1 MLAKPVFQAVPTELN
16 FPRYEADVLRLW
28 QERRIFE
35 KSQEVSESAPSF
47 VFYEGPPTANGV
59 PHNGHVLTRVMK
71 DLFPRYK
78 SMCGFRVLRKAGWDT
93 HGLPVEV
100 EVEKELR
107 IHGKAAIEQYGVEP
121 FVAHCIKS
129 VFRYT
134 SEWERLT
141 ERIGFWVN
149 VPEAYV
155 TYHRS
160 YIESEWWALAQLH
173 KKGLL
178 YQGHKVVWWWAQ
190 GGTALSSAEVGLG
203 YKTVDDPSLY
213 VAFPL
218 VDEPQTALVVWTTT
232 PWTLPS
238 NWYAAVRADCDY
250 QYVKV
255 GGALP
260 GTIDVPKQHVAQET
274 PGVQPSPQKFAAKV
288 LIVAASLRDALSKKL
303 GRSLDVE
310 RTIKGKELVGLRFRP
325 PFDVYYD
332 RFGATRLSL
341 KGGDTT
347 SFGWRVIAEDFVTLD
362 TGTGIVHIAP
372 AFGEDD
378 HRAHQKQLRRY
389 AEPDAVELICAVNPD
404 GTFKAAMGSKYAG
417 RWVKEADR
425 DIIKE
430 LENKQLLILQEQYR
444 HDYPYCWRAD
454 SDPLI
459 QMARP
464 AWYIRTTAR
473 IDQAI
478 LNNQQVRWL
487 PSHIK
492 DGRFGDFLANN
503 VDWALSRERYW
514 GTPLNIWVCSGN
526 EEHQLA
532 PCSVAEIE
540 RLNPGAF
547 DDWRA
552 AKQADPSLNDHLM
565 VHKPWIE
572 TVTLPCPQCGKT
584 MRRVPEVIDCWFDAG
599 CMPFAQWGYPHVEG
613 SKAQLDAAFPAN
625 FISEAIDQ
633 TRGWFYSLLMISTL
647 LFDEESQRELGF
659 SKVRAFPHPYQT
671 CIVVGHVCDRE
682 GKKESKSKGNYT
694 PPEIVLERVKMDF
707 GVVVDV
713 AATKPAVHPAA
724 ADLGHALIA
733 AEDLD
738 GMDLAEGAK
747 VRVYRANQSDR
758 AIELE
763 LKVAKNLPRRVVLLS
778 AADRQKLGVSE
789 TTNGLRTMPVE
800 VPRLPEQQRVTIED
814 PSRPAP
820 GADAFRWFFYAS
832 NPPWS
837 NTRHSLKNVRMLQKD
852 FLVKLRNVYSFFT
865 IYANIDGWDPKLPEH
880 QGRAPS
886 ERALLDRW
894 LLSELQL
901 TIRDVRTALDDF
913 LAFDAATRL
922 SDIVDSL
929 SNWYVRRSRERFW
942 GSGLPDDKRD
952 AYTTLHEGLVCTA
965 LLIAPFVP
973 FFAEEMYQNLVVTAG
988 LQNAM
993 PSIHLASYPQ
1003 VRLDWVDEPLARA
1016 MRAVR
1021 EIVSLGLSVRTANK
1035 LPVLQPLEQAD
1046 IVFNDRSL
1054 MDAVHLHLDLIQDEL
1069 NVKNVRLM
1077 FQAHEQGAVSF
1088 RIKANFRALGPRLGK
1103 NVQIVKQAL
1112 EKGDGSALFAELA
1125 QTGTVIVTVNGEPV
1139 KLDASEVEVAV
1150 EAQPG
1155 FAAETGPVGVVVL
1168 HTTLTEAL
1176 IDDGLLRRLVRR
1188 VQESRKKNLAKYTDR
1203 IALTLDVSDAPR
1215 LKEIVSKAE
1224 NMSQIE
1230 QTCLVTAGQILFA
1243 AVDPTIEKIQIGEE
1257 WLRFSW
1263 IICG

>member
-1 MLAKPVFQAVPTELN
+1 MPTKSVFQPVPTELD
-16 FPRYEADVLRLW
+16 FPYYEAEILRLW
-28 QERRIFE
+28 QERKIFE
-35 KSQEVSESAPSF
+35 KSQQETPEGAPSF

-78 SMCGFRVLRKAGWDT
+78 SMRGFRVLRKAGWDT

-107 IHGKAAIEQYGVEP
+107 IHGKAAIEAYGVEP
-121 FVAHCIKS
+121 FVSRCINS

-134 SEWERLT
+134 SDWEHLT

-149 VPEAYV
+149 MPEAYV
-155 TYHRS
+155 TFHRS
-160 YIESEWWALAQLH
+160 YVESEWWALAQLY

-203 YKTVDDPSLY
+203 YKTVDDPSLF

-218 VDEPQTALVVWTTT
+218 LDDPSTALVVWTTT

-238 NWYAAVRADCDY
+238 NWYAAVRGDCEY
-250 QYVKV
+250 QYVTVGDPLQTETKV
-255 GGALP
+255 SSKIKEAKRES
-260 GTIDVPKQHVAQET
+260 KQRPAFDAST
-274 PGVQPSPQKFAAKV
+274 
-288 LIVAASLRDALSKKL
+288 LIVAAPLREALSQKL
-303 GRSLDVE
+303 GFALDVV
-310 RTIKGKELVGLRFRP
+310 RSVKGTDLVGLRYQP
-325 PFDVYYD
+325 PFDIY
-332 RFGATRLSL
+332 FERLGQTELAL
-341 KGGDTT
+341 KEGGTE

-389 AEPDAVELICAVNPD
+389 QQPDTVELLCAVNPD
-404 GTFKAAMGSKYAG
+404 GTFKPEMGSSYAG

-430 LENKQLLILQEQYR
+430 LQQKQLLILQEQVR

-454 SDPLI
+454 DDPLI
-459 QMARP
+459 QLARP

-478 LNNQQVRWL
+478 ANNQNVRWF
-487 PSHIK
+487 PEHIK
-492 DGRFGDFLANN
+492 NGRFGDLLANN

-514 GTPLNIWVCSGN
+514 GTPLNIWVCSANG
-526 EEHQLA
+526 EHKHA
-532 PCSVAEIE
+532 PASVAEIE
-540 RLNPGAF
+540 ALNPEAF
-547 DDWRA
+547 FAWKS
-552 AKQADPSLNDHLM
+552 AKLANPELSEHLM
-565 VHKPWIE
+565 VHKPWIDA
-572 TVTLPCPQCGKT
+572 VTFSCPTCGSL
-584 MRRVPEVIDCWFDAG
+584 MHRVPEVIDCWFDSG
-599 CMPFAQWGYPHVEG
+599 CMPFAQWGFPHAEG
-613 SKAQLDAAFPAN
+613 SRARFDQAFPAS

-647 LFDEESQRELGF
+647 VFDEDTQRDLGLA
-659 SKVRAFPHPYQT
+659 KLRQFPHPFET
-671 CIVVGHVCDRE
+671 CIVLGHVCDRD

-694 PPEIVLERVKMDF
+694 PPDIILDRVKMDF

-713 AATKPAVHPAA
+713 SAAKPSVNPPVATQGV
-724 ADLGHALIA
+724 ALIA
-733 AEDLD
+733 PEDLD
-738 GMDLAEGAK
+738 GMDVSEGAT
-747 VRVYRANQSDR
+747 VRVYRPDHS
-758 AIELE
+758 EKTLE
-763 LKVAKNLPRRVVLLS
+763 LVVRCAKNLPRRVVLLS
-778 AADRQKLGVSE
+778 ELDRKYLDVSE
-789 TTNGLRTMPVE
+789 AANGLATMPVE
-800 VPRLPEQQRVTIED
+800 VPRLLGNERVTLED
-814 PSRPAP
+814 PTRPAP

-832 NPPWS
+832 SPPWS

-880 QGRAPS
+880 QGRTPS
-886 ERALLDRW
+886 ERPLLDRW

-901 TIRDVRTALDDF
+901 TIRDVRAALDNF

-922 SDIVDSL
+922 VDIVEGL

-942 GSGLPDDKRD
+942 GPGLPEDKLD
-952 AYTTLHEGLVCTA
+952 AYSTLYEALTTIA

-973 FFAEEMYQNLVVTAG
+973 FFADEMYQNLVVGANVPG
-988 LQNAM
+988 AKL
-993 PSIHLASYPQ
+993 SVHLAPYPEAKP
-1003 VRLDWVDEPLARA
+1003 LLIDESLARE

-1021 EIVSLGLSVRTANK
+1021 DIVSLGLSVRAANK
-1035 LPVLQPLEQAD
+1035 LPVMQPLTQAD
-1046 IVFNDRSL
+1046 VVFNDPSL
-1054 MDAVHLHLDLIQDEL
+1054 MEAVRAHLDLIEEEL

-1077 FQAHEQGAVSF
+1077 TQTHETGAVTF

-1103 NVQIVKQAL
+1103 NVQVVKQAL
-1112 EKGDGSALFAELA
+1112 EKADGGALFAELA
-1125 QTGTVIVTVNGEPV
+1125 ENGYCEVQVNSESV
-1139 KLDASEVEVAV
+1139 KLDRTEVEVVV

-1155 FAAETGPVGVVVL
+1155 FAAETGRVGVVVL
-1168 HTTLTEAL
+1168 HTTLTESL

-1203 IALTLDVSDAPR
+1203 ISLTLNLREGSR
-1215 LKEIVSKAE
+1215 LRGIVERNAR
-1224 NMSQIE
+1224 QIE
-1230 QTCLVTAGQILFA
+1230 ETCLVQPGQVLFGEVSEDVA
-1243 AVDPTIEKIQIGEE
+1243 TIEIGDES
-1257 WLRFSW
+1257 LRFSW
-1263 IICG
+1263 RVID